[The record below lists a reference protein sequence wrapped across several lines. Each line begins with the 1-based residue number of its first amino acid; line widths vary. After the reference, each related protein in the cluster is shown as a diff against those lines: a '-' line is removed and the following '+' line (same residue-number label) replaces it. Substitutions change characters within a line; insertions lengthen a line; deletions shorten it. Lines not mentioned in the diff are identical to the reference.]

1 MNNQPQRGQ
10 VNLSAIQQGQIVA
23 VVADSSTR
31 DRERQ
36 VSRFTGREICFTPSC
51 RDGNNVNV
59 GMKQAIFEIAKG
71 LGQAIA
77 RSEAQRDRKGPKLVS

>member
-1 MNNQPQRGQ
+1 MNNQPECRQ
-10 VNLSAIQQGQIVA
+10 LMSAIQLGQIDA
-23 VVADSSTR
+23 VVADSSTT

-36 VSRFTGREICFTPSC
+36 VSRFTGREIRFTPSC

-59 GMKQAIFEIAKG
+59 RMQQAIFEIAKG

-77 RSEAQRDRKGPKLVS
+77 RSEAPKRTERTACQ